1 MNSIAFP
8 RLGLKFDIDPVAIP
22 FGGGGVRWYGIIIAS
37 GVVLALLLCSA
48 LFRRRGLDPE
58 LLADFMIWALPI
70 GIIGARAYYVFFSW
84 DYYRD
89 NPAEIV
95 RIWEGGIAV
104 YGGIIAGLAV
114 ALVFCR
120 VKGISF
126 LRFADL
132 CAPGVALGQCIGRW
146 GNFVNGEAHG
156 GETGLPWG
164 MSINGSAPVHPTF
177 LYESLWSLAGLALLL
192 AVLRLSK
199 SSAPGFAFFSYLAW
213 YGAGRFFIEGLRTDS
228 LYTASGLRASQ
239 IVAVI
244 CVAVGAAGIAAT
256 AVRSRREREK
266 CSEEREENE
275 KC

>member
-156 GETGLPWG
+156 GETVLPWG

-199 SSAPGFAFFSYLAW
+199 NSAPGFAFFSYLAW

-244 CVAVGAAGIAAT
+244 CVAAGVVGIAAT
-256 AVRSRREREK
+256 AVRSRRKREK
-266 CSEEREENE
+266 GREEREENE

>member
-8 RLGLKFDIDPVAIP
+8 RLGLEFELNPVAIP
-22 FGGGGVRWYGIIIAS
+22 IGDGGVRWYGIIIAL
-37 GVVLALLLCSA
+37 GVILALLLCSA

-58 LLADFMIWALPI
+58 LLIDFLVWALPA

-95 RIWEGGIAV
+95 RVWEGGIAV

-114 ALVFCR
+114 ALIFCR
-120 VKGISF
+120 VKDISF

-132 CAPGVALGQCIGRW
+132 CVPGLALGQCLGRW

-156 GETGLPWG
+156 GETSLPWG

-177 LYESLWSLAGLALLL
+177 LYESLWSLAGIALLL
-192 AVLRLSK
+192 LIIRLSK
-199 SSAPGFAFFSYLAW
+199 SSASGYAFFAYLAW

-239 IVAVI
+239 IAAI
-244 CVAVGAAGIAAT
+244 IGMAAGLAGITLT
-256 AVRSRREREK
+256 ALHGRKKSGSV
-266 CSEEREENE
+266 EN
-275 KC
+275 KNIKNL